1 MTRRESELELVKLG
15 CCVARCPTGCSRNPQ
30 DLLPHDILATCPLCP
45 PGHLEHRLR
54 CSLLQRAGRLSTMA
68 HGERRQNQS
77 HCRKDDPGREGRA
90 DDPTGQ
96 RVGQGP
102 RRHHHPGPGV
112 DAQRGQFG
120 SGERQQALGLGGFL
134 HRAPEAR
141 AEVAARDSADLR
153 RGCSPRPQQPPRC
166 GCFSA
171 QHRSGLHPESA
182 VGRGNRADHR
192 AGSAGFRDPMD
203 LRPFGCRAAGHSLGA
218 GL

>member
-1 MTRRESELELVKLG
+1 
-15 CCVARCPTGCSRNPQ
+15 
-30 DLLPHDILATCPLCP
+30 
-45 PGHLEHRLR
+45 
-54 CSLLQRAGRLSTMA
+54 MA

-153 RGCSPRPQQPPRC
+153 RGCGPRPQQPPRC

-171 QHRSGLHPESA
+171 QHRPGLHPESA
-182 VGRGNRADHR
+182 VGRGNRANHR

-203 LRPFGCRAAGHSLGA
+203 LRPFGRRAAGHPLGA
-218 GL
+218 GLRGILGGPCRGGPARPRGGARLARGGPFGKRVSRGLRQAFHR